1 MPLLRNDGSQWSV
14 HIRLGCAEQRGC
26 DLGWTIEGFGK
37 NLAAISFF
45 VIGTLR
51 IADNLIANAIISCY
65 KSANIVFIGPDV
77 TGKNRG

>member
-1 MPLLRNDGSQWSV
+1 MTAVSGAGASDWPCYITGYDSAWV
-14 HIRLGCAEQRGC
+14 I
-26 DLGWTIEGFGK
+26 WGFDT
-37 NLAAISFF
+37 NSAVISFF

-77 TGKNRG
+77 TGKNRGE